1 MARVNITRLESR
13 DEFEAW
19 ARRNFTPCLPN
30 ECVLFL
36 VDTPVGEGLDS
47 EVLVLPQSALKNV
60 DWDKMY
66 DIYPYGGYWGSMYG
80 HPLDCVPRVCA
91 ISFFPLAMM
100 REVRGIR
107 IVPGVGVGIMKLRDL
122 VQLPH
127 CADRRDDPEGGHVQF
142 CKWCVPIQKGHI
154 AKSGAA
160 EEALNAL
167 GEQRRPAVQYYE
179 RMGISPRDLFRVT
192 RQNVNQGT
200 KQLWGMDLH
209 NSPLGAALAIKDRDL
224 SLKMAKKFL
233 AWGANAA
240 NQHPTRNIYLGK
252 DCPMQIAKD
261 WHGDDS
267 AYMAEIVPLLVK
279 NGAEPP
285 EEETPAVGDGTPDG
299 K

>member
-1 MARVNITRLESR
+1 MANANITRLGSR

-36 VDTPVGEGLDS
+36 VDTPVGEDLDS
-47 EVLVLPQSALKNV
+47 EVLVVSRSALKNV

-66 DIYPYGGYWGSMYG
+66 DIYPYGGYWGSEYG
-80 HPLDCVPRVCA
+80 RPLDCVPRVWGV
-91 ISFFPLAMM
+91 SFFPLAMM

-107 IVPGVGVGIMKLRDL
+107 IIPGVEVGIMKLRDL
-122 VQLPH
+122 VHLPH
-127 CADRRDDPEGGHVQF
+127 CADRRDDPDDPHVQF
-142 CKWCVPIQKGHI
+142 CNWRVSIQKGYV

-160 EEALNAL
+160 AEVLRAL

-209 NSPLGAALAIKDRDL
+209 NSPLCAALAIKDRDL

-240 NQHPTRNIYLGK
+240 NQHPTRNIYIGK
-252 DCPMQIAKD
+252 VCPMQMAKD
-261 WHGDDS
+261 WHGDDLD
-267 AYMAEIVPLLVK
+267 YMAEIVPLLVR

-285 EEETPAVGDGTPDG
+285 EEKTPAAGDCTPDG